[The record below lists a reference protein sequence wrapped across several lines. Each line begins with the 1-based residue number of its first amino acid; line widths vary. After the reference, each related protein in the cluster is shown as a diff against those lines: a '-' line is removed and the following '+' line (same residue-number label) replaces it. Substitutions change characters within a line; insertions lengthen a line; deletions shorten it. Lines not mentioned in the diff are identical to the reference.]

1 METNLAAFFEQA
13 PVALSVLDAEG
24 RQVAANA
31 AFRRLFRLDA
41 TGQLVSDLVTDPVD
55 REITRAALARL
66 RNGEVDEIDLE
77 KHYVRPDGSRFRG
90 RLRSRALRDTEGRFI
105 GLIGSIE
112 DVTDRHDARTREH
125 LPSPPAEPLAPT
137 DVGDRPVRV
146 LVVEDS
152 PVNQALAAHQLNR
165 LGHEHRIL
173 GTGGEAVELLRTV
186 HASAAP
192 FDRPPLYDRPPLFD
206 IVLMDWNL
214 PDMDGLEATRRIR
227 ANEAATGLSRVPIVA
242 VTANAMAGDR
252 ERCLDAGMDDF
263 LAKPVTMEELG
274 DTVRRWTSGTRPAAL
289 GTAEP
294 AGGWVPAR
302 PAVPD
307 EPEIDTEALAG
318 FVRDVGDPAIV
329 RSVVATFL
337 QELGPRHDAVLRAA
351 ATGDRATVVRTTH
364 VLRSAAALLGAA
376 RLAALCG
383 RIEHAPADADLGA
396 DLAELGALTRTTAA
410 RLEDVLL
417 ELLGD

>member
-66 RNGEVDEIDLE
+66 RNGEVEEIDLE
-77 KHYVRPDGSRFRG
+77 KLYVRPDGSRFRG
-90 RLRSRALRDTEGRFI
+90 RLRSRALRDAGGRFI

-112 DVTDRHDARTREH
+112 DVTDRHDARTRQH
-125 LPSPPAEPLAPT
+125 LPPLLTEPLAPT
-137 DVGDRPVRV
+137 DAGDRPVRV

-173 GTGGEAVELLRTV
+173 GTGGEAVELLR
-186 HASAAP
+186 ALAGDPAP
-192 FDRPPLYDRPPLFD
+192 FDPPPPFD

-227 ANEAATGLSRVPIVA
+227 ADEAATGRTHVPIVA
-242 VTANAMAGDR
+242 ITANAMAGDR
-252 ERCLDAGMDDF
+252 ERCLGAGMDDF

-274 DTVRRWTSGTRPAAL
+274 ATVRRWTTGTRGSQERP
-289 GTAEP
+289 TEP
-294 AGGWVPAR
+294 AGAGAPVRSP
-302 PAVPD
+302 VPD
-307 EPEIDTEALAG
+307 EPEIDAEALAG
-318 FVRDVGDPAIV
+318 FVRDVGDPEIV

-351 ATGDRATVVRTTH
+351 TTGDRATVVRTTH

-383 RIEHAPADADLGA
+383 RIEHAPADADLRA
-396 DLAELGALTRTTAA
+396 DLDQLGTLTRTTAA
-410 RLEDVLL
+410 RLEDALL
-417 ELLGD
+417 ELLGE

>member
-90 RLRSRALRDTEGRFI
+90 RLRSRALRDGGGRFI

-125 LPSPPAEPLAPT
+125 LPSPSAEPLAPT
-137 DVGDRPVRV
+137 DAGDRPIRV

-186 HASAAP
+186 RGSPAP
-192 FDRPPLYDRPPLFD
+192 FDRPPPFD

-227 ANEAATGLSRVPIVA
+227 ADEAATGLTRVPIVA

-252 ERCLDAGMDDF
+252 ERCLGAGMDDF
-263 LAKPVTMEELG
+263 LAKPVTMDELG
-274 DTVRRWTSGTRPAAL
+274 ATVQRWTSGTRSAEP
-289 GTAEP
+289 GTAET
-294 AGGWVPAR
+294 AGGGAPTGPAD
-302 PAVPD
+302 PD
-307 EPEIDTEALAG
+307 EPEIDAEALSG

-351 ATGDRATVVRTTH
+351 AAGDRATVVRTTH

-383 RIEHAPADADLGA
+383 RIEHAPADADLGT
-396 DLAELGALTRTTAA
+396 DLAELGTLTRTTAA

>member
-90 RLRSRALRDTEGRFI
+90 RLRSRALHDASGRFL

-112 DVTDRHDARTREH
+112 EVTDRDDARARAH
-125 LPSPPAEPLAPT
+125 LPSPPTEPFAPV
-137 DVGDRPVRV
+137 DAGDRPVRV

-173 GTGGEAVELLRTV
+173 GTGGEAVELLRT
-186 HASAAP
+186 AAGDP
-192 FDRPPLYDRPPLFD
+192 APFD

-227 ANEAATGLSRVPIVA
+227 ADEAATGRTRIPVVA

-252 ERCLDAGMDDF
+252 ERCLGAGMDDF
-263 LAKPVTMEELG
+263 LAKPVTMDELG
-274 DTVRRWTSGTRPAAL
+274 VTVQRWTTGTRASDEHPPEPVGAKA
-289 GTAEP
+289 P
-294 AGGWVPAR
+294 AGPTPSG
-302 PAVPD
+302 
-307 EPEIDTEALAG
+307 EPEVDAAVLEG
-318 FVRDVGDPAIV
+318 FVREVGDPAIV
-329 RSVVATFL
+329 RSVVETFL
-337 QELGPRHDAVLRAA
+337 QELGPRQDAVRLAA
-351 ATGDRATVVRTTH
+351 AKGDQATVVRTTH

-383 RIEHAPADADLGA
+383 RIEHAPAGA
-396 DLAELGALTRTTAA
+396 DLRADLDELGTLTRTTAE

-417 ELLGD
+417 GLLGE